1 MTKKT
6 KTIKIGGGAEYA
18 KVADRIKEF
27 RADCPNGSIKTTPT
41 FQGDNIMFTA
51 EIIKDLSNPTSARA
65 TGNAFG
71 ANNGVKGFE
80 KIESIAVGRALAM
93 LGYCADG
100 EIATSEEME
109 EFQDFQKTK
118 KEEIIQELMEKV
130 DEIKDLEELRKFYT
144 EHRGLGAE
152 LDTYITNKSKEL
164 KYEDNK

>member
-6 KTIKIGGGAEYA
+6 KTIKITGGAEYA
-18 KVADRIKEF
+18 KVAERIKEF

-51 EIIKDLSNPTSARA
+51 EVIKDLSNESSARA

-71 ANNGVKGFE
+71 ANKGVKGFE
-80 KIESIAVGRALAM
+80 KIESISVGRALAM

-109 EFQDFQKTK
+109 EFQEFQRTK
-118 KEEIIQELMEKV
+118 KEEQIQELMAQV
-130 DEIKDLEELRKFYT
+130 DEIKDLESLRKFYS
-144 EHRGLGAE
+144 ENKGLGSE
-152 LDTYITNKSKEL
+152 LDAYITNKSKEL
-164 KYEDNK
+164 KDENS

>member
-6 KTIKIGGGAEYA
+6 KTIKVGGGADYA

-27 RADCPNGSIKTTPT
+27 RSDCPNGSIKTIPT

-51 EIIKDLSNPTSARA
+51 EVIKDLSNESSARA

-71 ANNGVKGFE
+71 PNKGVKGFE

-109 EFQDFQKTK
+109 EFQEFQKNK
-118 KEEIIQELMEKV
+118 KEEIIQGLMSEV
-130 DEIKDLEELRKFYT
+130 DNIKNIDTLRKFYN
-144 EHRGLGAE
+144 EHKGLGAE
-152 LDTYITNKSKEL
+152 LDSYITNKSKEL
-164 KYEDNK
+164 KNENN